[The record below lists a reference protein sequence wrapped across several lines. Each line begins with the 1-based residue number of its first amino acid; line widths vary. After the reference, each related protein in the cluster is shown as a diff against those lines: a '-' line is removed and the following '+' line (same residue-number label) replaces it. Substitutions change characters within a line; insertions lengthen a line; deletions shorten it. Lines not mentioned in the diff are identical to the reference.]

1 MFDFDGFCSRFLT
14 QGNKAC
20 LGANHEADKT
30 CCDDLHESMEKSSIS
45 FHQTNIRGMYILK
58 SKLDI

>member
-14 QGNKAC
+14 QGNKEC

-30 CCDDLHESMEKSSIS
+30 CCDDLHESISEK
-45 FHQTNIRGMYILK
+45 FHEFPSNKHPRYVLCIY
-58 SKLDI
+58 